1 MIVPGV
7 RLVFWITKQAMPS
20 DKDILALQDLIELML
35 DINDDNSAFEKLL
48 ALIALDISATVF
60 IIFFLTLLFNIHLL
74 YNLVDLKSTAKL
86 SN

>member
-1 MIVPGV
+1 
-7 RLVFWITKQAMPS
+7 MPS